1 MATKKTETKTAAV
14 AKTQTELVREVA
26 EKNGI
31 QIVKAKEVLESFGEL
46 AARELK
52 SAGSCIVPGIGKL
65 KATATAARTG
75 RNPSTGEAI
84 QIAAGTRISL
94 AAGKAFKDAVG

>member
-14 AKTQTELVREVA
+14 AKTQNELIKEVA

-31 QIVKAKEVLESFGEL
+31 AIPQAKAVLDSYGEI

-52 SAGSCIVPGIGKL
+52 SAGSCVVPGIGKL

-75 RNPSTGEAI
+75 RNPSNGETI